1 MARIRKESPDFFE
14 DDPFDPVIAAT
25 GSDHQGEDD
34 DSKNSSVK
42 ERKKWRI
49 ENRKQPIKKKA
60 GFYLSIDV
68 LERFTRKFH
77 ELKLSGVMIENKS
90 AFIEAALSFALDDVD
105 RGEKSEVLKKFR
117 I

>member
-1 MARIRKESPDFFE
+1 MARIRKESPDFFD

-25 GSDHQGEDD
+25 GSDHQGDEDD
-34 DSKNSSVK
+34 PKNSSTE
-42 ERKKWRI
+42 ERKKWKI
-49 ENRKQPIKKKA
+49 ENRKQQTKKKA

-90 AFIEAALSFALDDVD
+90 ALVETALSFALDDID
-105 RGEKSEVLKKFR
+105 MGENSEVLKKFR
-117 I
+117 F